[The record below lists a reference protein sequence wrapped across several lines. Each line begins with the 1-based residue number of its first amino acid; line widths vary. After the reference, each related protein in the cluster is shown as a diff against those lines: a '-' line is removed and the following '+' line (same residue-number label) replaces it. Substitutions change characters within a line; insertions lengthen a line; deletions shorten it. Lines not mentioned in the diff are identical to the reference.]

1 MVGRHQRRIPG
12 VILLPKLCLSA
23 LAFSVIGSA
32 LAQERPAAVTVELR
46 YMPEPNAEHRYSVT
60 ATGPAKAT
68 FEDGTTL
75 ANAELQLSGDLIA
88 RIAEVKEET
97 FVVSL
102 GLENPRLDVSG
113 IDVPV
118 RDAGDARPTVELTPR
133 GRVVSTD
140 FAASLLESLNI
151 RGLDAALLPAILS
164 VLQLPEEPVAFGGSW
179 ESEFRPAGGDAELV
193 VTAKSTLT
201 AADERAVKITSDVDI
216 AAPAMEFTVMDFPVQ
231 VAGGTV
237 KVEGLAVDLDPLHGA
252 PLRAEGM
259 LKLSLRGT
267 FQQMPLNITADLQ
280 VKAAAPEAAGEEEA
294 EAAPDAA
301 AEPAPE

>member
-1 MVGRHQRRIPG
+1 M
-12 VILLPKLCLSA
+12 LSLSA
-23 LAFSVIGSA
+23 IGSA
-32 LAQERPAAVTVELR
+32 LAQERPAAVTVQLR
-46 YMPEPNAEHRYSVT
+46 YMPEANAEHGYSVT

-75 ANAELQLSGDLIA
+75 ANAQVQFSGDLVA
-88 RIAEVKEET
+88 RIAEVNEES
-97 FVVSL
+97 FVVAL
-102 GLENPRLDVSG
+102 GLENAKLDVSG
-113 IDVPV
+113 VDVPV
-118 RDAGDARPTVELTPR
+118 TPASDARPTVEFDAR
-133 GRVVSTD
+133 GQVVSTD
-140 FAASLLESLNI
+140 FAGSLLESLNI

-179 ESEFRPAGGDAELV
+179 ESEFRHGAGDAEFV

-201 AADERAVKITSDVDI
+201 AADQRAVKITSGVDV
-216 AAPAMEFTVMDFPVQ
+216 AVPPLEFSVMDFPCQVQ
-231 VAGGTV
+231 GGTV
-237 KVEGLAVDLDPLHGA
+237 QVEGLAVELDPLHGT

-280 VKAAAPEAAGEEEA
+280 LKASLPEAVGEEEP